1 MAILDISKAN
11 HYPIL
16 ELGEDKIFV
25 PGSLTGQY
33 DLMVFDKKTDKFVLE
48 KEKFTFNFTK
58 VGNSSIRI
66 SYIKTEGSNKEKFF
80 LSRNE
85 LSSLNKKLNQNFSD
99 ENGKTLF
106 LSNSLK
112 INLSILLLLLKV
124 YLPL

>member
-25 PGSLTGQY
+25 PRSLTGQY

-58 VGNSSIRI
+58 VGNSSITI
-66 SYIKTEGSNKEKFF
+66 SYIKTEGSNKEKSF

-106 LSNSLK
+106 F
-112 INLSILLLLLKV
+112 
-124 YLPL
+124 